1 MFSWKLRKKTRVVWH
16 VIDVLS
22 HTLKLVPHANPS
34 STPVIAPLSP
44 SSLCPSHSL
53 QTCSFLS
60 THPHG
65 SRWWPETP
73 ISLQSPNIITLLPV
87 GGTLLLLSGLSFIGS
102 MIGLAVATLL
112 FLIFSPV
119 LVPEAIGIGLS
130 VTGVLTSWAFGM
142 TALSSLSWLLN
153 YLRQAADSLP
163 KSLRVVTDKMGQKM
177 KEMGHEMQKQAH
189 DGGPIVRRF
198 L

>member
-1 MFSWKLRKKTRVVWH
+1 MFFPTRWNLFLMQTPHRHLSSPPSPPPLYVPLTRSKPVPFSLRIPPMVRGGDQRRPSASK
-16 VIDVLS
+16 VLA
-22 HTLKLVPHANPS
+22 V
-34 STPVIAPLSP
+34 
-44 SSLCPSHSL
+44 
-53 QTCSFLS
+53 
-60 THPHG
+60 
-65 SRWWPETP
+65 
-73 ISLQSPNIITLLPV
+73 ITLLPV

-102 MIGLAVATLL
+102 MIGLAVATPL

-119 LVPEAIGIGLS
+119 LVPEAIGIGLY
-130 VTGVLTSWAFGM
+130 VTGVLTSCAFGM